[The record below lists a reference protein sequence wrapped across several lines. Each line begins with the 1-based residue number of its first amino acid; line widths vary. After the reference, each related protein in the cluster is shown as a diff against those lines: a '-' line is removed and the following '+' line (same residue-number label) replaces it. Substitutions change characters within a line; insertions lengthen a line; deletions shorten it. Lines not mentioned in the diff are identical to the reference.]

1 MILLLSQAGSLPVI
15 LLVSGCICIY
25 NTGQSY
31 LHFPTFFPET
41 EGGSVMKDS
50 VLNSSR
56 KNQDLSGSGEGQAAV
71 PGSRAGRTEDTLSGR
86 FPMSAMELMLKEV
99 FSARGFRSDTVFSN
113 SELAEYITWLMRSF
127 GGAVPAAPEDL
138 PGHSA
143 SSKILGIVEEAA
155 SHPEDSGAMNRLAE
169 SFAVQ
174 DEEKQLL
181 AGFDINVWR
190 MFRYMPAHWHD
201 NDYFELYYCSSG
213 SCPVLFRGE
222 TVVMKPGSALILAP
236 GILHATPCY
245 KDDAVL
251 LYYNI
256 RATTFDRVFW
266 GQLPSGDL
274 MTEFFRGALT
284 HRHHAAYL
292 HFETGADPEI
302 ERLLGRIYDEYMYPE
317 EYSAQMINALMS
329 VVFVLLLRRYEGT
342 ARLPRT
348 GSFRWRREFSAILTF
363 IQSNYP
369 NAGLSDVAHRFGYSE
384 RQITRIIREITG
396 DSYANLVMQLR
407 MRRAA
412 ELLGRGVSPEA
423 AAAAAGYENLSSFY
437 RSFARYYHCTP
448 GEFVRRAE
456 STGDGS

>member
-1 MILLLSQAGSLPVI
+1 MK
-15 LLVSGCICIY
+15 
-25 NTGQSY
+25 NTVQ
-31 LHFPTFFPET
+31 
-41 EGGSVMKDS
+41 
-50 VLNSSR
+50 NS
-56 KNQDLSGSGEGQAAV
+56 KEMNDLSVPGEDRAAA
-71 PGSRAGRTEDTLSGR
+71 PGSREERMEGTLSGR
-86 FPMSAMELMLKEV
+86 FPMSAMERTLKES
-99 FSARGFRSDTVFSN
+99 FLSHGFRSDTVFSN
-113 SELAEYITWLMRSF
+113 SELAEYITGLMRSF
-127 GGAVPAAPEDL
+127 GGSVSTAPEDL

-143 SSKILGIVEEAA
+143 SSKLLGIVEEAA
-155 SHPEDSGAMNRLAE
+155 LHPEDSGAMNRLAD

-190 MFRYMPAHWHD
+190 MLRYMPAHWHD
-201 NDYFELYYCSSG
+201 NNYFELYYCCSG

-236 GILHATPCY
+236 GITHATPCY

-266 GQLPSGDL
+266 GQLPPGDL

-348 GSFRWRREFSAILTF
+348 ESFRWRHEFSAILTF

-369 NAGLSDVAHRFGYSE
+369 NAGLADVARRFGYSE

-396 DSYANLVMQLR
+396 DNYASLVMQLR
-407 MRRAA
+407 MRKAA
-412 ELLGRGVSPEA
+412 ELLGRGVSPQT

-437 RSFARYYHCTP
+437 RSFARYYRCTP
-448 GEFVRRAE
+448 GEFVRKAE
-456 STGDGS
+456 GTRDGSRGSF